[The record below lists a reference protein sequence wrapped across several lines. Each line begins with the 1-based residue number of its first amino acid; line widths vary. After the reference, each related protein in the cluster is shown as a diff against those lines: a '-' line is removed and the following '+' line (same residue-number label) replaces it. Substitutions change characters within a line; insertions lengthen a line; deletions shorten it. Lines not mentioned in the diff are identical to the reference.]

1 MRIAVSGSHGLI
13 GSALSAHLSAAGHC
27 VERLV
32 RSEPA
37 GAREILWDP
46 AGGTLD
52 AARLEGLDAVVHLAG
67 ENVAGRWTRAK
78 KARIR
83 DSRVRG
89 TRLLAEALARS
100 SRPPKVL
107 ACASAIAY
115 YGDRGEE
122 VLSESSPP
130 GRGFLAGVCRA
141 WEAAAGPAAQRGI
154 RVVNLRFGLVLSR
167 AGGALGRMLPIFRV
181 GLGGRLGDG
190 RQVWSWVAL
199 DDCVAAIGHALASR
213 DLAGPVN
220 VVAPH
225 AVTNAELTAALAG
238 VLSRPAPFAVPGFA
252 ARLAFGEMAGEVLLA
267 SARVEPA
274 RLLAGGFCFRFDR

>member
-1 MRIAVSGSHGLI
+1 
-13 GSALSAHLSAAGHC
+13 
-27 VERLV
+27 
-32 RSEPA
+32 
-37 GAREILWDP
+37 
-46 AGGTLD
+46 
-52 AARLEGLDAVVHLAG
+52 LEGLDAVVHLAG

-100 SRPPKVL
+100 RRPPKVL
-107 ACASAIAY
+107 ACASAVAY

-122 VLSESSPP
+122 VLRESSPP
-130 GRGFLAGVCRA
+130 GRGFLAEVCRA
-141 WEAAAGPAAQRGI
+141 WESATAPAAERGI

-167 AGGALGRMLPIFRV
+167 AGGALGRMLPVFRV

-190 RQVWSWVAL
+190 RQYWSWVAL
-199 DDCVAAIGHALASR
+199 DDCVAAIGHALASQG
-213 DLAGPVN
+213 LAGGVN

-225 AVTNAELTAALAG
+225 PVTNAELTAALGG
-238 VLSRPAPFAVPGFA
+238 VLSRPAPLAVPAFA
-252 ARLAFGEMAGEVLLA
+252 ARLAFGEMAREVLLA

-274 RLLAGGFCFRFDR
+274 RLLAGGFRFRFGRVRPALEHVLGGRH